1 VEASSSA
8 RAVDDS
14 LHSAI
19 NLDGDDLVQLLLSW
33 LGLEQAAY
41 GGDGG
46 FHRAFL
52 RFVLTQFF
60 NALICVEGD
69 CACKALSTWARDIP
83 FALAIAG
90 T

>member
-1 VEASSSA
+1 MTA
-8 RAVDDS
+8 
-14 LHSAI
+14 LLGWAI
-19 NLDGDDLVQLLLSW
+19 NDRARGAISVHGDDLVLMLLARLC
-33 LGLEQAAY
+33 LQQATD

-52 RFVLTQFF
+52 RFALTQFF